1 MNNTLNIIH
10 MCGWAAAFIL
20 MFLIFIFALTAFQNW
35 RDKKKVVLNAKVF
48 KSVDEY
54 KAIFPKM
61 KIE

>member
-1 MNNTLNIIH
+1 